1 MKKFKH
7 LWLAGLL
14 LAATVGF
21 TSCDDDDD
29 NATSA
34 NPAEEFVT
42 KNKKHDTAILL
53 CTFGSTFKESIKTY
67 DQTLADFETAFPDAD
82 IYLAFTSY
90 TCVNRVF
97 AETGIERYQPDLWL
111 KAIGKAGYKKVAVQS
126 LHIIPGEEYLNL
138 MNKTVKKDFMIEQ
151 YPNVQVTK
159 GTCLVYDEDDVQA
172 VSAALYDHTRPTWPT
187 KNICSC

>member
-21 TSCDDDDD
+21 SSCDDDDD

-67 DQTLADFETAFPDAD
+67 DQKLQISKRHF
-82 IYLAFTSY
+82 LMQTS
-90 TCVNRVF
+90 
-97 AETGIERYQPDLWL
+97 IWL
-111 KAIGKAGYKKVAVQS
+111 
-126 LHIIPGEEYLNL
+126 LHLTP
-138 MNKTVKKDFMIEQ
+138 V
-151 YPNVQVTK
+151 
-159 GTCLVYDEDDVQA
+159 
-172 VSAALYDHTRPTWPT
+172 
-187 KNICSC
+187 

>member
-53 CTFGSTFKESIKTY
+53 CTFGSTFK
-67 DQTLADFETAFPDAD
+67 
-82 IYLAFTSY
+82 
-90 TCVNRVF
+90 
-97 AETGIERYQPDLWL
+97 
-111 KAIGKAGYKKVAVQS
+111 
-126 LHIIPGEEYLNL
+126 NL
-138 MNKTVKKDFMIEQ
+138 
-151 YPNVQVTK
+151 
-159 GTCLVYDEDDVQA
+159 
-172 VSAALYDHTRPTWPT
+172 SRPTIRRWQISKRHFLMQTSIWLLHLTPV
-187 KNICSC
+187 

>member
-90 TCVNRVF
+90 TCENRVF
-97 AETGIERYQPDLWL
+97 AETGIERYQPDLRL
-111 KAIGKAGYKKVAVQS
+111 KAIGKAGY
-126 LHIIPGEEYLNL
+126 
-138 MNKTVKKDFMIEQ
+138 
-151 YPNVQVTK
+151 
-159 GTCLVYDEDDVQA
+159 
-172 VSAALYDHTRPTWPT
+172 
-187 KNICSC
+187 

>member
-42 KNKKHDTAILL
+42 KNK
-53 CTFGSTFKESIKTY
+53 STT
-67 DQTLADFETAFPDAD
+67 
-82 IYLAFTSY
+82 
-90 TCVNRVF
+90 
-97 AETGIERYQPDLWL
+97 QPFCYVLSEVL
-111 KAIGKAGYKKVAVQS
+111 SK
-126 LHIIPGEEYLNL
+126 NL
-138 MNKTVKKDFMIEQ
+138 
-151 YPNVQVTK
+151 
-159 GTCLVYDEDDVQA
+159 
-172 VSAALYDHTRPTWPT
+172 SRPTIRRWQISKRHFLMQTSIWLLHLTPV
-187 KNICSC
+187 

>member
-42 KNKKHDTAILL
+42 KNKKARHSHSAMY
-53 CTFGSTFKESIKTY
+53 FRKYF
-67 DQTLADFETAFPDAD
+67 QR
-82 IYLAFTSY
+82 IYQDLRSDVGRFR
-90 TCVNRVF
+90 N
-97 AETGIERYQPDLWL
+97 GI
-111 KAIGKAGYKKVAVQS
+111 S
-126 LHIIPGEEYLNL
+126 
-138 MNKTVKKDFMIEQ
+138 
-151 YPNVQVTK
+151 
-159 GTCLVYDEDDVQA
+159 
-172 VSAALYDHTRPTWPT
+172 
-187 KNICSC
+187 